1 MTDDRPLFDIEPS
14 QVPMLNI
21 DYAAI
26 ERRVLAL
33 GGCPVF
39 YTSDTQTCRRCR
51 AQWDAGDYDGKCA
64 RRTKPS
70 LGVIRYCNARQR
82 PQFRERFRYV
92 IRWETEKKAKKAF
105 YSPTTFK
112 DRDAAYVAG
121 MDRVEKLRKQR
132 MFG

>member
-1 MTDDRPLFDIEPS
+1 MTDDRPLFDIEPT

-64 RRTKPS
+64 RRTKPR
-70 LGVIRYCNARQR
+70 LRVEHRPGGQRQK
-82 PQFRERFRYV
+82 PLRYV
-92 IRWETEKKAKKAF
+92 IRWETSKGAKKAF
-105 YSPTTFK
+105 YSPK
-112 DRDAAYVAG
+112 VYSDRDLAYADG
-121 MDRVEKLRKQR
+121 MARVETFRKTKV
-132 MFG
+132 FG